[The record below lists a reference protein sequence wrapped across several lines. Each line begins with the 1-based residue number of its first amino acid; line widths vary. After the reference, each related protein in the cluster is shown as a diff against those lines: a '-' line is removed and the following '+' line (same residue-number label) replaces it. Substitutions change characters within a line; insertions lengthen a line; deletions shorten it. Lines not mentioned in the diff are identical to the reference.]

1 MLSLRQFQQ
10 FLAVAD
16 TMSFR
21 RAAERLNM
29 AQPPLTAAI
38 RQMEDEL
45 GVRLFER
52 TNRVTGLTSAGQV
65 LRDEARRTIAQAERA
80 MVLTRRAGAGL
91 VGSLRIGFVATA
103 IRHIVPTLVTDF
115 RETHPDVSVEL
126 MEAPTARQLAALV
139 EDRLDL
145 GIIALPLP
153 ALADQHI
160 ATRTVYR
167 SELVAAL
174 PVQNALALKPHAPL
188 PLEALAHEP
197 WILFPENEGPGLHDR
212 VMSACSTAG
221 FVPRVAQRAVQM
233 ETIVGLVA
241 AGLGV
246 ALVPRLFETTGWAGV
261 VFRSIGGVAAPVPYD
276 VALAWR
282 QNDGSPALAAL
293 LASTK
298 VCRSSD

>member
-1 MLSLRQFQQ
+1 MLSLRQLQQ

-16 TMSFR
+16 SMGFR

-38 RQMEDEL
+38 RQMEEEL
-45 GVRLFER
+45 GFRLLER
-52 TNRVTGLTSAGQV
+52 TNRITGLTAAGQV

-80 MVLTRRAGAGL
+80 IALTRRAGAGL
-91 VGSLRIGFVATA
+91 VGSLRVGFVATA
-103 IRHIVPTLVTDF
+103 VRHIVPTLIADF
-115 RETHPDVSVEL
+115 RQTHPDVSLEL
-126 MEAPTARQLAALV
+126 MEAPTARQVTALV

-153 ALADQHI
+153 LGADQHI
-160 ATRTVYR
+160 ATRTVLR

-174 PVQNALALKPHAPL
+174 PIHHALALEPDGPL
-188 PLEALAHEP
+188 PLAALADEP
-197 WILFPENEGPGLHDR
+197 WILFPANEGPGLHDR
-212 VMSACSTAG
+212 VMSACTTAG

-233 ETIVGLVA
+233 ETIIGLVA

-246 ALVPRLFETTGWAGV
+246 ALVPELFKATGWDGV
-261 VFRSIGGVAAPVPYD
+261 VFRPIGGIVGPVPYE

-282 QNDGSPALAAL
+282 QDDGSAALAAL
-293 LASTK
+293 LASNK
-298 VCRSSD
+298 ACAALR